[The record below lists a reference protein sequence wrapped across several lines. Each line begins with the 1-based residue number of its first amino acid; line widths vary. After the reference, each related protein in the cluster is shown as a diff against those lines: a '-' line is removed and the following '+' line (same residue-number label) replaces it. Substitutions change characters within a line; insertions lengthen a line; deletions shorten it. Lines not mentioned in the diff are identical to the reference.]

1 VKLKQKQVIESLLR
15 VQAFLG
21 ANPAPA
27 PVSYGPSKDML
38 DDVVGQL
45 GEHTGAQVLG
55 LQLSKAQQKRQI
67 VVARKLRDHH
77 MRPIVTIAKSGVDV
91 DPGIAD
97 AFRLPPANA
106 GVVRLIAAAEAMREA
121 AGPIAASFVTAGRA
135 ADFVEQLAA
144 AITALRESVGGRGT
158 ILGTHIGAKAGI
170 KQQLRRGRLAVAR
183 LDSIVR
189 VAFEGNDVVLARWGA
204 VKRVRAVPVVAGSD
218 GSTELVPAT
227 LPGSA
232 PVAA

>member
-1 VKLKQKQVIESLLR
+1 VKLKEKQVIESLLR
-15 VQAFLG
+15 VQAFLA

-27 PVSYGPSKDML
+27 PVSYGPSKEML

-55 LQLSKAQQKRQI
+55 LQLSKAQQKRQAA
-67 VVARKLRDHH
+67 VARKLRDHH
-77 MRPIVTIAKSGVDV
+77 MRPIVTIAQSAVDV

-106 GVVRLIAAAEAMREA
+106 GVMRLIAAAEAMREA
-121 AGPIAASFVTAGRA
+121 AGPIADQFVTAGRP

-144 AITALRESVGGRGT
+144 AITALRDSVGGRGT

-170 KQQLRRGRLAVAR
+170 KQQLRRGRRAVAR
-183 LDSIVR
+183 LDALVR
-189 VAFEGNDVVLARWGA
+189 IAFEGNDVVLARWAA
-204 VKRVRAVPVVAGSD
+204 VKRVRAVPIPAAPEE
-218 GSTELVPAT
+218 STTPTPTPAT
-227 LPGSA
+227 PA
-232 PVAA
+232 TA